1 MLPDILSKSITKVT
15 ADFNISNEQK
25 IIELFIPYLK
35 DDKKQFVFPGAV
47 SRKLNISID
56 QAFILLNV
64 LKNDGLLK
72 RVYEFRCPD
81 TQYKKIFK
89 DISYINL
96 PEKTLCED
104 CGEEFVLRDNLYVVY
119 EVNFRV

>member
-15 ADFNISNEQK
+15 DDFNISNKQE
-25 IIELFIPYLK
+25 ISELFIPYMN
-35 DDKKQFVFPGAV
+35 DNKKKFVFPGAV

-56 QAFILLNV
+56 QSFTLLNV

-81 TQYKKIFK
+81 TNYKKMFK
-89 DISYINL
+89 DTSYINL
-96 PEKTLCED
+96 PEKILCED
-104 CGEEFVLRDNLYVVY
+104 CGEEFFLRDNLYVIY
-119 EVNFRV
+119 EVNFRI